1 MSNPEA
7 QIGGL
12 GPCPTGLASRSLK
25 SWLWQHPRLGPTTLP
40 KSPPFFPNRPLPRL
54 PSASAQGQSLIRPC
68 WHALSWEPG
77 SWSTALPTP
86 RPPAVSP
93 GAPSPT
99 SSHPCNLGSS
109 SGPLLNPTAPALC
122 SCPLESTSASVSPAH
137 VPTSLLFTF
146 LMTHRAQGI
155 RGALAPATASWTM
168 PLLCH
173 GGPRFP
179 HHWGLGPGDTMPPQG
194 GESPF
199 PSNWGF
205 HPLSGAGGEGRRQR
219 RCRSNK
225 RYETEGLLT
234 CISGWRGQGHHN
246 KH

>member
-1 MSNPEA
+1 MPSPGSLVLGA
-7 QIGGL
+7 QPYPLHARRFSWCTLPHIQPPLQPGL
-12 GPCPTGLASRSLK
+12 LLRAPPQSHSPCALLLPPGVHVCLCRPRTRPDFSALHLPDDPQGSG
-25 SWLWQHPRLGPTTLP
+25 HPR
-40 KSPPFFPNRPLPRL
+40 
-54 PSASAQGQSLIRPC
+54 
-68 WHALSWEPG
+68 
-77 SWSTALPTP
+77 
-86 RPPAVSP
+86 
-93 GAPSPT
+93 
-99 SSHPCNLGSS
+99 
-109 SGPLLNPTAPALC
+109 
-122 SCPLESTSASVSPAH
+122 
-137 VPTSLLFTF
+137 
-146 LMTHRAQGI
+146 GI